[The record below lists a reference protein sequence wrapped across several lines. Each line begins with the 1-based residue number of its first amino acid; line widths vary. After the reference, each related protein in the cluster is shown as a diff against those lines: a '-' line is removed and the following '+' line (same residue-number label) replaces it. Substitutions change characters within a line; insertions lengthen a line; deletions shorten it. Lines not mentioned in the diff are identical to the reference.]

1 MFRLLVEKEL
11 RDLLGT
17 PRFVLTFAISALLII
32 LAFFMGAK
40 NYRLMEQRYQSAQQE
55 NNRQIESLTTEQ
67 WLMVSPTIFVPP
79 SALAALVSGVSND
92 IGRSVPIQGRGELNL
107 ENSYFSDNTSAAVFR
122 LLDLEFVFTIVFSLF
137 AILFC
142 YNAVNGEKEQGTLR
156 LLFSNSLA
164 RDQYILGKIAG
175 SFLALSLPLLIPIL
189 IGCLLFMLMGIPM
202 TGDDW
207 LRLAGIIVCGFLF
220 FGVFVMISIFVSALT
235 VRSSSSFIL
244 LLVVWILAIL
254 IIPRTA
260 VLFAGRAVEVPSID
274 EISYQ
279 KRQLQSQLVQ
289 EDMKAL
295 AKALGGDSDG
305 SSFSFEFSSEGT
317 SQEEAQRQMEERME
331 KFRKTQEELADAR
344 EEKMA
349 NLSER
354 LNTERYNRQR
364 IQQQW
369 AFGLSRLSPASA
381 FTLAITNLAGTSLD
395 AEDQFMQ
402 AAKDYQQTFRGF
414 QEEKA
419 GMSGGGGFM
428 IVMRTEDDSAPPPEP
443 IKSSDVPAFDYT
455 PPQLS
460 AIMPALALDVGLL
473 IFFNLFF
480 FAAAFVA
487 FLKYDVR

>member
-40 NYRLMEQRYQSAQQE
+40 NYQLMEQRYISAQQE

-67 WLMVSPTIFVPP
+67 WMMVSPTIFVPP

-175 SFLALSLPLLIPIL
+175 SFLALGLPLLVPIL

-207 LRLAGIIVCGFLF
+207 IRLAGIIACGFLF

-244 LLVVWILAIL
+244 LLVIWILTIL

-260 VLFAGRAVEVPSID
+260 VLFAGRAVEVPSVD

-295 AKALGGDSDG
+295 AKALGGESDG
-305 SSFSFEFSSEGT
+305 GSISFEFREEST
-317 SQEEAQRQMEERME
+317 SQEEAQERMEERMN
-331 KFRKTQEELADAR
+331 KFRETQEELADAR

-364 IQQQW
+364 IQQKW
-369 AFGLSRLSPASA
+369 AFGLSRISPASA

-402 AAKDYQQTFRGF
+402 AANDYQQVFRTF

-428 IVMRTEDDSAPPPEP
+428 IVMRTNNENEPPPEA
-443 IKSSDVPAFDYT
+443 IKISEVPVFEYAS
-455 PPQLS
+455 PRLASIAPSLS
-460 AIMPALALDVGLL
+460 LDIGLL
-473 IFFNLFF
+473 VFFNLFF

>member
-17 PRFVLTFAISALLII
+17 PRFVLTFAISSLLII
-32 LAFFMGAK
+32 LAFFMGAQ
-40 NYRLMEQRYQSAQQE
+40 NYRHMESRYQSALQE
-55 NNRQIESLTTEQ
+55 NQRQIESLTTEQ
-67 WLMVSPTIFVPP
+67 WLMVSPTIFIPP
-79 SALAALVSGVSND
+79 SPLAALVSGVSND
-92 IGRSVPIQGRGELNL
+92 IGRSVPVQGRGELNL
-107 ENSYFSDNTSAAVFR
+107 ENSYYSDDTAAAVFR

-142 YNAVNGEKEQGTLR
+142 YNAINGEKEQGTLR

-175 SFLALSLPLLIPIL
+175 SFLALGLPLLVPIL

-207 LRLAGIIVCGFLF
+207 LRLAGIITCGFLF
-220 FGVFVMISIFVSALT
+220 FGVFVMISIFISALT
-235 VRSSSSFIL
+235 VRSSSSFII
-244 LLVVWILAIL
+244 LLVIWILTIL
-254 IIPRTA
+254 IIPRTS
-260 VLFAGRAVEVPSID
+260 VLFAGRAIEVPSID

-279 KRQLQSQLVQ
+279 KRQLQMQLIR

-305 SSFSFEFSSEGT
+305 DNISFSFSSEDDDP
-317 SQEEAQRQMEERME
+317 EEAQRKMQEQME
-331 KFRKTQEELADAR
+331 KFQKTQNELADAR
-344 EEKMA
+344 EEKMSE
-349 NLSER
+349 LSEK

-364 IQQQW
+364 IQQEW
-369 AFGLSRLSPASA
+369 AFGLSRISPASA
-381 FTLAITNLAGTSLD
+381 FTLAITNLAGTSLES
-395 AEDQFMQ
+395 EDHFME
-402 AAKDYQQTFRGF
+402 AVNTYQQTFRNF

-428 IVMRTEDDSAPPPEP
+428 IVMRTDDEDQPEPEP
-443 IKSSDVPAFDYT
+443 IKISEVPAFDYEA
-455 PPQLS
+455 PQLS
-460 AIMPALALDVGLL
+460 SAIPSLALDAGLL
-473 IFFNLFF
+473 VFFNLLF

-487 FLKYDVR
+487 FLRYDLR